1 MIDLDAA
8 VLLTILPKKKGKKG
22 ETMKKIAQLIIL
34 AAIIFSFEW
43 GCKENVL
50 TDNFP
55 TSEQISIIN
64 GKKPKDLEPVKSNI
78 DDKIIGYKVSES
90 IDGSIGGVIKIHNI
104 ERKTEGVVVT
114 TGLLTIPK
122 GAFAGIKDITIITNS
137 NSASIQFYPEMQF
150 DKSLKLTLNYEG
162 LDEVLLDSLG
172 LLNPEQ
178 MGFYFVADDGTKE
191 LIENEGLLFTL
202 KKGIL
207 GVKNAKLNHFSRYC
221 WCK

>member
-1 MIDLDAA
+1 
-8 VLLTILPKKKGKKG
+8 
-22 ETMKKIAQLIIL
+22 MKKIVQLIIL

-55 TSEQISIIN
+55 TSDQISIIN

-104 ERKTEGVVVT
+104 ERKTDGVVVT

-122 GAFAGIKDITIITNS
+122 GAFEGIKDITIITNS
-137 NSASIQFYPEMQF
+137 DSASIKFYPEMKF
-150 DKSLKLTLNYEG
+150 DKSLNLTLNYLG
-162 LDEVLLDSLG
+162 LSDSVLNVLG
-172 LLNPEQ
+172 LLNPGDL
-178 MGFYFVADDGTKE
+178 GFYYIPDNGTKE
-191 LIENEGLLFTL
+191 LITTD
-202 KKGIL
+202 GIIFKHTGGRL
-207 GVKNAKLNHFSRYC
+207 GVNNVELNHFSRYC